1 MSSEF
6 SEKNYSS
13 KMDKSIQSLKKD
25 FSTLRTGRAN
35 SNMLDTIKVNV
46 YGQLMPI
53 EQLGTVSVPEARLIS
68 IQVWDKAN
76 TVLIDSAIQKSEL
89 GINPQ
94 IDGQII
100 RLRIPDLTEERRKDL
115 IKVLKNMGEKGKVS
129 IRNIRREANEE
140 LKKKLK
146 DKIITED
153 ENKTFEKNIQKLTD
167 VNIESIDKILSD
179 KEKEILQVWIN
190 STTLPLLWMV
200 MGGGA
205 KKEIKEEIS
214 VISMELKQLKRL

>member
-6 SEKNYSS
+6 IDKIYSS
-13 KMDKSIQSLKKD
+13 KMDKTIQSFKKD
-25 FSTLRTGRAN
+25 ISTLRTGRAN
-35 SNMLDTIKVNV
+35 TNMLDTIKVDV

-53 EQLGTVSVPEARLIS
+53 DQIATISVPEARLIS
-68 IQVWDKAN
+68 VQVWDKSN
-76 TVLIDSAIQKSEL
+76 TALIESAIQKSEL

-115 IKVLKNMGEKGKVS
+115 IKVLKNMSEKSKVA

-146 DKIITED
+146 EKILSED
-153 ENKTFEKNIQKLTD
+153 DSKNFEKNIQKITD
-167 VNIESIDKILSD
+167 INIENIEKILIE
-179 KEKEILQVWIN
+179 KEKEISQI
-190 STTLPLLWMV
+190 
-200 MGGGA
+200 
-205 KKEIKEEIS
+205 
-214 VISMELKQLKRL
+214 

>member
-6 SEKNYSS
+6 NEKNYLS
-13 KMDKSIQSLKKD
+13 KMDKSVQSFKKD
-25 FSTLRTGRAN
+25 LSTLRTGRAN
-35 SNMLDTIKVNV
+35 SNMLDIIKVDV

-53 EQLGTVSVPEARLIS
+53 DQLGTVSVPEARLIS

-76 TVLIDSAIQKSEL
+76 VTLIDSAIQKSEL

-100 RLRIPDLTEERRKDL
+100 RLRVPDLTEERRKDL
-115 IKVLKNMGEKGKVS
+115 IKILKGMGEKGKVS

-146 DKIITED
+146 DKTISED
-153 ENKTFEKNIQKLTD
+153 QNKTFEKNIQKLTD
-167 VNIESIDKILSD
+167 VNIENIDKILAE
-179 KEKEILQVWIN
+179 KEKEILQI
-190 STTLPLLWMV
+190 
-200 MGGGA
+200 
-205 KKEIKEEIS
+205 
-214 VISMELKQLKRL
+214 

>member
-6 SEKNYSS
+6 NEKNYSS
-13 KMDKSIQSLKKD
+13 KMDKSIQSFKKD
-25 FSTLRTGRAN
+25 LSTLRTGRAN
-35 SNMLDTIKVNV
+35 SSMLDTIKVDV

-53 EQLGTVSVPEARLIS
+53 DQLGTVSVPEARLIS

-76 TVLIDSAIQKSEL
+76 ITLIDSAIQKSEL

-100 RLRIPDLTEERRKDL
+100 RLRVPDLTEERRKDL
-115 IKVLKNMGEKGKVS
+115 IKILKGMGEKGKVS

-146 DKIITED
+146 EKVISED
-153 ENKTFEKNIQKLTD
+153 ENKKFEKNIQKLTD
-167 VNIESIDKILSD
+167 INIENIDKILAE
-179 KEKEILQVWIN
+179 KEKEILQI
-190 STTLPLLWMV
+190 
-200 MGGGA
+200 
-205 KKEIKEEIS
+205 
-214 VISMELKQLKRL
+214 